1 MAETM
6 NRCLK
11 GSRQLE
17 KRHGEN
23 DKDSPYM
30 LVLVGM
36 CERVAIYPA
45 LRAYPR
51 PLHMQGIVAIPR
63 PQSPF
68 TMVTPTTLCLHPSM
82 RLRSMGI
89 RETECVCVG
98 RTEREGKREWSP
110 WVKDQNLWLQR
121 DMLTDTHSK
130 ILITLSPLNPLEQP
144 CLCGCCSSLLGL
156 FGSRSGGH

>member
-17 KRHGEN
+17 KRHAEN

-30 LVLVGM
+30 LVLVGI

-82 RLRSMGI
+82 RLGSMGI

-98 RTEREGKREWSP
+98 RTERERKRES
-110 WVKDQNLWLQR
+110 DHR
-121 DMLTDTHSK
+121 
-130 ILITLSPLNPLEQP
+130 E
-144 CLCGCCSSLLGL
+144 
-156 FGSRSGGH
+156 